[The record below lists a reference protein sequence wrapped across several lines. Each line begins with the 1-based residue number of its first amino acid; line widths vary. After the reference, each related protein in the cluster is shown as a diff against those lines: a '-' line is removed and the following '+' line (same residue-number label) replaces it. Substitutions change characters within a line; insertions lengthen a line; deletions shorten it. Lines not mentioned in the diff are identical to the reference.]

1 VSASLRRALTPH
13 FSVTFPP
20 ETVEPDIFIE
30 IRFSNYQYNCIKNA
44 IGMNET
50 NSNISIHES
59 ELKIEFV
66 QASGPGGQNI
76 NKVAT
81 AVQLRFDILNSKSL
95 PEEVKERLIKSAGK
109 RVTQEGILLIEA
121 KRFRT
126 QEKNR
131 ADALARFYL
140 LVQKAF
146 EKPKPRKKTKPSAVS
161 VEKRLEKK
169 KQHGEIKRGR
179 QKYQPEE

>member
-1 VSASLRRALTPH
+1 M
-13 FSVTFPP
+13 
-20 ETVEPDIFIE
+20 
-30 IRFSNYQYNCIKNA
+30 N
-44 IGMNET
+44 GMNET
-50 NSNISIHES
+50 NTNISINES

-66 QASGPGGQNI
+66 QASGPGGQNV

-95 PEEVKERLIKSAGK
+95 TEQVKERLIKIAGN
-109 RVTQEGILLIEA
+109 RVTQEGVLLIES

-131 ADALARFYL
+131 ADALARFYQ
-140 LVQKAF
+140 LVQRAYK
-146 EKPKPRKKTKPSAVS
+146 KPKSRKKTKPSAAS

-169 KQHGEIKRGR
+169 RQRGEIKRSR
-179 QKYQPEE
+179 QSYPPDE